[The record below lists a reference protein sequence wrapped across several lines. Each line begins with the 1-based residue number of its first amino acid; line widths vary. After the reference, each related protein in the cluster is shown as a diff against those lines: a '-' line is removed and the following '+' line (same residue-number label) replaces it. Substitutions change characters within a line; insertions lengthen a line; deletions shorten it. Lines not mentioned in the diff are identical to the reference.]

1 MCASFVP
8 AVFMPGTTPALDS
21 TFGLLLAAGFA
32 TILVLVLILIAFGPL
47 LMAVDDDV
55 GIREFAL
62 LAAAAAAVA
71 GSTRENGGG
80 CCCCCWGA
88 CGCCCC

>member
-8 AVFMPGTTPALDS
+8 AVFMPGTTPVLDS
-21 TFGLLLAAGFA
+21 TFWLLLAAGFA

-80 CCCCCWGA
+80 CCCWGA
-88 CGCCCC
+88 CGCC

>member
-8 AVFMPGTTPALDS
+8 AVFMPPLPGTPPPPALGS
-21 TFGLLLAAGFA
+21 TFGLAAGFA

-62 LAAAAAAVA
+62 LAAAAAAA
-71 GSTRENGGG
+71 GSTREKGGG
-80 CCCCCWGA
+80 CCCGCCWGA
-88 CGCCCC
+88 

>member
-8 AVFMPGTTPALDS
+8 AVFMTPLPGTPPPPPPALDS
-21 TFGLLLAAGFA
+21 TFGLAAGFA

-62 LAAAAAAVA
+62 LAAAA
-71 GSTRENGGG
+71 GSTREKGGG

-88 CGCCCC
+88 CGCC